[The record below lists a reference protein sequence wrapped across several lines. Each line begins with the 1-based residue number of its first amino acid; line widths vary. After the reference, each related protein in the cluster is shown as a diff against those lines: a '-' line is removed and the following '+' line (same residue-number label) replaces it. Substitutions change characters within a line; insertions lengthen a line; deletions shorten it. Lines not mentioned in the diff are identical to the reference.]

1 MTRFLKVSLLA
12 FMVVLTGCA
21 ANVQRSG
28 ADTAPLALATGAKS
42 QIVLFVSGSDA
53 AANSSDW
60 ELMRAEW
67 RTSMASAAA
76 ARGISFVYQDAPS
89 KSTVGAGT
97 LVNVKVKDYRFIS
110 TGARYAMGVFSG
122 NAYVNT
128 DITFSEAKSGRV
140 IGTRKYD
147 TSSNF
152 MQGIFA
158 PMTSKQVEA
167 MCTEIVKEVAGL

>member
-1 MTRFLKVSLLA
+1 MIRLLKASLLA
-12 FMVVLTGCA
+12 VLVVLTGCA

-28 ADTAPLALATGAKS
+28 GDTTPLALATGAKS
-42 QIVLFVSGSDA
+42 QIVLLVSGSDVA
-53 AANSSDW
+53 AKSGDW

-67 RTSMASAAA
+67 RTSMAAAAA
-76 ARGISFVYQDAPS
+76 ARGINFVYQDAPTIS
-89 KSTVGAGT
+89 PAIAGT
-97 LVNVKVKDYRFIS
+97 LVKVNVKDYRYIS
-110 TGARYAMGVFSG
+110 PGARYALGGFSG

-147 TSSNF
+147 TSSSF
-152 MQGIFA
+152 MQGVFA

-167 MCTEIVKEVAGL
+167 MCSEIVKEVAGL